1 MAQRGGGSIPGV
13 VSVIFSPFNELINVV
28 AATFYFITG
37 LFSAIFFRKEQVG
50 VVSSL
55 RLYPGR
61 AMPGI
66 HPKRWFVGETGFLLD
81 KRLCLWEDVGNPH
94 MAGARVKHNKS
105 GSENLYNV
113 SVSVNSIDRT
123 VFSYEGKPNLV
134 ITYATINPEECVV
147 CDVDGAQYLH
157 LGAHYDQWF
166 SDIINRPV
174 RMMFC
179 PYKNDMGVLN
189 IPQYTHPA
197 LVFSHN
203 TMEQVCIDAGREVE
217 VERFRP
223 NIIIEGCEAYADETW
238 QEIRIGNDVVLEFEE
253 RCQRCLIVNGCKNQV
268 RSPDTFDYLRRCRP
282 KENGMPVLG
291 TYYTVKEAGF
301 IDVGDKVVVLKK
313 RPGH

>member
-1 MAQRGGGSIPGV
+1 MAQRGDPSPSGV
-13 VSVIFSPFNELINVV
+13 VRVIFSPFNELLNVV
-28 AATFYFITG
+28 AATFYFISG
-37 LFSAIFFRKEQVG
+37 ILAAIVFRKQQAG

-94 MAGARVKHNKS
+94 MAGARIKHLKAGN
-105 GSENLYNV
+105 ENLFNV
-113 SVSVNSIDRT
+113 AVSVNSIDRT

-134 ITYATINPEECVV
+134 VTYATIHREECID

-157 LGAHYDQWF
+157 VGAHYDQWF
-166 SDIINRPV
+166 SEILNRPV

-189 IPQYTHPA
+189 VPQSTHPA
-197 LVFSHN
+197 LVISHN

-223 NIIIEGCEAYADETW
+223 NIIIENCDAYADETW
-238 QEIRIGNDVVLEFEE
+238 QEIRIGNDVVLEFEQ
-253 RCQRCLIVNGCKNQV
+253 RCQRCTIVNGCKGQV
-268 RSPDTFDYLRRCRP
+268 RTSETFDYLRRCRP
-282 KENGMPVLG
+282 KENGNPVLG

-301 IDVGDKVVVLKK
+301 IDVGDKVVCLKK
-313 RPGH
+313 RPGY